1 MENKHQNLIKA
12 NYSTLVKKMMAI
24 RVAEHMYA
32 SNIITDEMRQQI
44 EAAKTSY
51 DQNRKLISI
60 ILRRGSR
67 AFMGLRVALM
77 KANQADLSRL
87 LMNNDD
93 ETKSEYEKKLAM
105 ARSLVIPTKEIRDSR
120 NESKKATHQQSQE
133 PRCRIGLDDLND
145 LFLTVMSFKG
155 TLYVH
160 IRHLAESHGRL
171 IATKKGVTFTL
182 ARWLKFESLLPDIQ
196 DFIDNVGREDGEV
209 QWHIGGGV
217 FVSLSSG
224 YPTVDIRH
232 FWKPDDAPEPIP
244 TKKGVT
250 LIRNK
255 LVRLRDALNEI
266 NECVPELQDTELC
279 MFSDSHQNQI
289 GMLNCTECTPFG
301 YDDQDNRSME
311 CNVGD
316 LQDTES
322 IESDLD

>member
-12 NYSTLVKKMMAI
+12 NYSILVKKMMAI
-24 RVAEHMYA
+24 QVAEHLYA

-44 EAAKTSY
+44 EAEKTSY

-77 KANQADLSRL
+77 KANQANLSRL
-87 LMNNDD
+87 LMNNEDD
-93 ETKSEYEKKLAM
+93 TKSEYEKNLAQ
-105 ARSLVIPTKEIRDSR
+105 ARSLVIPIKERRDSR

-133 PRCRIGLDDLND
+133 PRCRISLDDLND
-145 LFLTVMSFKG
+145 MFLTVMSFKG
-155 TLYVH
+155 VLYLH

-196 DFIDNVGREDGEV
+196 DYIDNAGKAEGEV

-217 FVSLSSG
+217 FVSLSPG

-232 FWKPDDAPEPIP
+232 FWKPDDASEPIP

-250 LIRNK
+250 LNRNK
-255 LVRLRDALNEI
+255 LARLTDALNEI
-266 NECVPELQDTELC
+266 HECVPELQDTELC
-279 MFSDSHQNQI
+279 MFSDSHQNQL
-289 GMLNCTECTPFG
+289 GMLNCPECTPFG
-301 YDDQDNRSME
+301 YDDQNKMSIE

-316 LQDTES
+316 LQTVES